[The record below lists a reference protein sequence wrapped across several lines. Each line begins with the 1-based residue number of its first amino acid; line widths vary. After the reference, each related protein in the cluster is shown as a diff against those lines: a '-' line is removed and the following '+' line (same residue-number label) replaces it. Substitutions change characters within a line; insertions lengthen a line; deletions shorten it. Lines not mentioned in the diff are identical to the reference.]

1 MVEIAATV
9 FVLVVAHIYIRA
21 YLEMATCSRPASSAD
36 CSPFC
41 LRVGGMIVFSSTHIL
56 VIAGGIALAA
66 GLQAA
71 GVLNRPAEWGKGKRI
86 V

>member
-21 YLEMATCSRPASSAD
+21 YLGWQL
-36 CSPFC
+36 FG
-41 LRVGGMIVFSSTHIL
+41 LIVGGLFLLFCGLVAVVFFPTHIL